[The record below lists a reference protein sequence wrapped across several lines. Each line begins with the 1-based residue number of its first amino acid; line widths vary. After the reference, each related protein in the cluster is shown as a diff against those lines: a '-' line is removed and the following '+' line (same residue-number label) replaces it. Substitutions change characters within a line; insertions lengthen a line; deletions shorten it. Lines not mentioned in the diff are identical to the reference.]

1 VSYRLIL
8 YEGVSVDAEPT
19 AEGAFAEFVAGC
31 YVGLV
36 RTGYLLTG
44 DRGYAED
51 LVQQCL
57 LTTYHSWER
66 LYGLGNA
73 EAYTRTSMV
82 RLAIKW
88 RRRRWRGEVP
98 TDPMPEAYI
107 GDHAGGVALAE
118 QVRRALARL
127 PAAQRAVLVLR
138 FFDDRSESETA
149 AMLRCSVGTVKSR
162 ASRALNALRAQGL
175 LLDEEP
181 IVVHGLSDTAGD
193 RPELEK
199 QR

>member
-1 VSYRLIL
+1 VSHRLIL

-36 RTGYLLTG
+36 RT
-44 DRGYAED
+44 
-51 LVQQCL
+51 
-57 LTTYHSWER
+57 
-66 LYGLGNA
+66 
-73 EAYTRTSMV
+73 
-82 RLAIKW
+82 
-88 RRRRWRGEVP
+88 
-98 TDPMPEAYI
+98 EAYI

-138 FFDDRSESETA
+138 FFDDRSELETA

-181 IVVHGLSDTAGD
+181 IVVRGLSDTAGD